1 MYIEKVKIDFPF
13 EHCWHVLKIQP
24 KWSIPE
30 DYSRVVLP
38 PTQDSISIA
47 DRDDVSLVDDTTNFE
62 RPIGRKAEKANRKKK
77 ASGKDV
83 GEYLAKKIKVIEN
96 LQEQEKESLCI
107 KVERVR
113 LEELR
118 DKERIQLEE
127 LRDRDRVRFEEKRIQ
142 MEEERLRIEREKFRI
157 KSMIEDDRIMNLD
170 ISDISE
176 ALRPFYE
183 QLQEEILARQ
193 ASNK

>member
-1 MYIEKVKIDFPF
+1 M
-13 EHCWHVLKIQP
+13 P
-24 KWSIPE
+24 KE
-30 DYSRVVLP
+30 YSRVALP
-38 PTQDSISIA
+38 LTQDSISIA
-47 DRDDVSLVDDTTNFE
+47 DGDDVSLVDDTTNFE

-77 ASGKDV
+77 ASEKDV

-107 KVERVR
+107 KAERVR
-113 LEELR
+113 LEKLR

-127 LRDRDRVRFEEKRIQ
+127 LRDRDRVRFEEKKIQ

-170 ISDISE
+170 ISDISK
-176 ALRPFYE
+176 ALRLFYE
-183 QLQEEILARQ
+183 QLQEGILARQ

>member
-1 MYIEKVKIDFPF
+1 M
-13 EHCWHVLKIQP
+13 P
-24 KWSIPE
+24 KE
-30 DYSRVVLP
+30 YSRVALP
-38 PTQDSISIA
+38 LIQDSISIA
-47 DRDDVSLVDDTTNFE
+47 DGDDVSLVDDTTNFE
-62 RPIGRKAEKANRKKK
+62 RPIGRKAEKVNQKKK

-83 GEYLAKKIKVIEN
+83 GKYLAKKIKVIEN

-107 KVERVR
+107 KAERVR
-113 LEELR
+113 LEKLR

-127 LRDRDRVRFEEKRIQ
+127 LRDRDRVRFEEKKIQ

-170 ISDISE
+170 ISDISK
-176 ALRPFYE
+176 ALRLFYE
-183 QLQEEILARQ
+183 QLQEGILARQ